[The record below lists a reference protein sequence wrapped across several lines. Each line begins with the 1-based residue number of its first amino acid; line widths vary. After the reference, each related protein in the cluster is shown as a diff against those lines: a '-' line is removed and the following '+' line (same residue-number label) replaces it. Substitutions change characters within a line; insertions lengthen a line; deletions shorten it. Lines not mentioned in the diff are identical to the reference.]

1 MRGIALRRSS
11 SGTRWRAVL
20 VAAAVATGGFLSSG
34 AWAAPTSTS
43 PAAVSAQEWRPAP
56 LHAAGRDTSYI
67 INHAGMRRHYIVFEP
82 SHPAASPGL
91 LIFLHGHTHT
101 GADMETMTELDKVAG
116 QLGHYVIYPYGE
128 GGTWN
133 FTVCCPPAT
142 WAGTDDFGFIDAIVK
157 SARARYH
164 VAARKVLVGGTSGGA
179 DFVFQYA
186 CNSAV
191 RIGGIFASV
200 GNSRFA
206 ICPRTQPVHV
216 LAINGVIDERNGWQ
230 DGKPAGPKMAMDT
243 WSLSNGCGPG
253 WSAKADSRGNVLRT
267 AQGCRKGASI
277 EQWVAKKL
285 DHRWVASNDGA
296 NKYAFNSTAT
306 VWNWAKRIMAK
317 NESGLDPVPATN
329 AVAAP
334 VRALA
339 PVALRA
345 PALVTFSTTTLP
357 ATGGV
362 VQVVNGG
369 ISGVPGAY
377 RLFVPAHPA
386 AHPQLLVV
394 LHGENSTASQVLS
407 MTNLDKTVGA
417 KGHYILY
424 PEGSF
429 NNWNAGE
436 CCGTAARTKSDDLH
450 RLDAIIKYVTTS
462 HPTIGSKIAI
472 GGFGAGGI
480 MAYHYSC
487 NGAVPVS
494 EVFSVAGVPLMH
506 CVQPRPLNVLAING
520 VKDQSVYWH
529 AKNTSPM
536 FVTGTGTTEN
546 LTNVFSG
553 LLGAWYYNEATAP
566 LNVLRRTYGGT
577 YPGYSMQSV
586 VAYKL
591 DHRWTSTDAQR
602 SQYGVNATAEVS
614 SFLLNRW

>member
-1 MRGIALRRSS
+1 VG
-11 SGTRWRAVL
+11 GVL
-20 VAAAVATGGFLSSG
+20 GSG
-34 AWAAPTSTS
+34 AWAAPAPTSQ
-43 PAAVSAQEWRPAP
+43 AAASGEESRPA
-56 LHAAGRDTSYI
+56 LNADGRDI
-67 INHAGMRRHYIVFEP
+67 NLVINHGGMRRHYIVFEP
-82 SHPAASPGL
+82 THPAAAPGML
-91 LIFLHGHTHT
+91 VFLHGHTHT
-101 GADMETMTELDKVAG
+101 GADMETMTQLDKIAG
-116 QLGHYVIYPYGE
+116 QLGHYVVYPYGE

-133 FTVCCPPAT
+133 FTVCCPPASS
-142 WAGTDDFGFIDAIVK
+142 AGTDDFGFIDAIVT

-164 VAARKVLVGGTSGGA
+164 IAARKVLVGGTSAGA

-206 ICPRTQPVHV
+206 VCARTQPVHV

-243 WSLSNGCGPG
+243 WALSNGCGPG

-267 AQGCRKGASI
+267 AQGCRAGASI

-285 DHRWVASNDGA
+285 DHRWVVSNTGA
-296 NKYAFNSTAT
+296 DKYAFNSTAT
-306 VWNWAKRIMAK
+306 VWNWAKRILAK
-317 NESGLDPVPATN
+317 NESGLDAVPASN
-329 AVAAP
+329 AVLAP
-334 VRALA
+334 VR
-339 PVALRA
+339 
-345 PALVTFSTTTLP
+345 TTLP
-357 ATGGV
+357 VVLGVPAQASFSSTALPASGGV
-362 VQVVNGG
+362 VQVASGRV
-369 ISGVPGAY
+369 SGVPAAY
-377 RLFVPAHPA
+377 RLFVPSHPA
-386 AHPQLLVV
+386 PNPQLLVM
-394 LHGENSTASQVLS
+394 LHGENSNPSEALS
-407 MTNLDKTVGA
+407 MSKLDTTVGA

-424 PEGSF
+424 PQGSF
-429 NNWNAGE
+429 NTWNAGE
-436 CCGTAARTKSDDLH
+436 CCGLAAQAKSDDLH
-450 RLDAIIKYVTTS
+450 RLDAIIRYVTVT
-462 HPTIGSKIAI
+462 HPTIGAKIAI

-520 VKDQSVYWH
+520 VKDKSVYWQ

-553 LLGAWYYNEATAP
+553 LLGAWYYNQVKVTP
-566 LNVLRRTYGGT
+566 TVLRRTYGGT
-577 YPGYSMQSV
+577 YPGYSMQSI

-591 DHRWTSTDAQR
+591 DHRWTSTDVQR
-602 SQYGVNATAEVS
+602 QAYGVNATAEVT
-614 SFLLNRW
+614 SFVLSRW